1 MVVFNCE
8 FNKDF
13 DGIIARAFIN
23 DNIHWIGQQL
33 DATDEENVFKIGP
46 DCWELFDGKT
56 DYTVKKPISQELFD
70 KAIRLAADKLN
81 ISIL

>member
-13 DGIIARAFIN
+13 DGIIAKVLM
-23 DNIHWIGQQL
+23 DGNIHWIGQQL
-33 DATDEENVFKIGP
+33 DATDEEKVFKIGP

-56 DYTVKKPISQELFD
+56 DYTVKKSISQESFD
-70 KAIRLAADKLN
+70 EAIRLAADELD